1 MARVL
6 SEVFGAV
13 DHEPLASE
21 KIYSM
26 WHAFSIDFFS
36 CTFFEVFGR
45 FEAQA
50 LFDAL
55 LVHLS

>member
-13 DHEPLASE
+13 DHKPFASE

-26 WHAFSIDFFS
+26 RDAFSIDFFS

-45 FEAQA
+45 FEALA
-50 LFDAL
+50 LFDA
-55 LVHLS
+55 